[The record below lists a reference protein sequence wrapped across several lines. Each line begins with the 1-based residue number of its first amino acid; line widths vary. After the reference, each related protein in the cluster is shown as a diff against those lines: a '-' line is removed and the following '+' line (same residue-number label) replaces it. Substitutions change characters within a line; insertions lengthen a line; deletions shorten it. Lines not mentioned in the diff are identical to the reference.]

1 MRQSPRL
8 NSENKQL
15 MDETLRQTVAIFPAS
30 EYCLP
35 FIGVILYLKKNGAEL
50 IDMQSGFTIFN
61 QPSKLEHLLAADPLR
76 DVILCILSNV
86 TSSVEE
92 TKLKYLLLPFVVE
105 DFHASEYL
113 YWYDYAIDN
122 ASRYKSLVNQ
132 PTLPRELSILA
143 EAFIGNDAKNAIVP
157 FGGIMNFATEFDDFN
172 HIDAYE
178 FNRQTWQ
185 IGMLRLGLAGVAS
198 KVRFFTNNI
207 ERWPSDKYDTI
218 ISMPPFGIRIKM
230 ATPSANYET
239 TTTEEAELIAP
250 SRFIE
255 STNENGVCVAFAPAS
270 LLFGEASKRRFRQW
284 AVEEKIIDTV
294 ILLPNSILP
303 DAGIQ
308 LACVILR
315 KIPYHVGAVR
325 MIDASG
331 FYTNYQH
338 RNLIEIGELMEAYHS
353 DIEKVSRTVSYKE
366 IQDLD
371 YSWNVKE
378 YFQEAQMCPDGF
390 NTSRLEDLISLPHL
404 ENATI
409 RDKGLVVKVSDLS
422 DDWSRP
428 YVHLENLEQENV
440 PRGYSCLDR
449 EAILISTIRT
459 LKPSIIKASK
469 ECPVWVNPNILAIL
483 PNDMVDAEYLCMRL
497 ADLKMPTIGTGIPH
511 ISKTY
516 LMRQKIV
523 YPEFSVQKSLFSE
536 GARTFALA
544 KAKDMGLQEVID
556 QMKADYI
563 NEVRARKHDMKTPM
577 TQLRNTLTLIK
588 EMAGEIPEEYAYR
601 LNKYVERQ
609 QKAMDV
615 LSNIVTHIADED
627 EFATP
632 EIVDIESVLKSFEIQ
647 TDKYAIEYHRDKASL
662 SEAGI
667 DTPYLKIGKVD
678 FIRLSQNIVS
688 NAIKRGF
695 VGSCYAEYALHITL
709 SVQDD
714 FFVID
719 FSNNGKPLPEGMDKV
734 RYGTKG
740 AKGANSDG
748 SGTGG
753 YIVKSITQHYGGDFD
768 IFSSKFA
775 NMDFTNVIVKLPIY
789 RKGDE

>member
-1 MRQSPRL
+1 MRQKPRL

-15 MDETLRQTVAIFPAS
+15 MDETLRQTVAIFPTT

-35 FIGVILYLKKNGAEL
+35 FIGVILYLKKIGIEL
-50 IDMQSGFTIFN
+50 VDVQSGVIVFN
-61 QPSKLEHLLAADPLR
+61 QPSELDRLLTGDPLR
-76 DVILCILSNV
+76 DVVLGILSNG
-86 TSSVEE
+86 SSFVEE
-92 TKLKYLLLPFVVE
+92 AKLKYLLLPFLGE
-105 DFHASEYL
+105 EFHAGEYL

-132 PTLPRELSILA
+132 PNVPRELTILA
-143 EAFIGNDAKNAIVP
+143 EAFIGNDENKVLVP
-157 FGGIMNFATEFDDFN
+157 FGGIMNLTTEFDNFSS
-172 HIDAYE
+172 IDAYE

-198 KVRFFTNNI
+198 KVRFYPHNI
-207 ERWPSDKYDTI
+207 DCWPSEKYDTI
-218 ISMPPFGIRIKM
+218 ISMPPFGVRINM
-230 ATPSANYET
+230 LTPSTSFET
-239 TTTEEAELIAP
+239 ATTEEAELIAP
-250 SRFIE
+250 CRFIE

-270 LLFGEASKRRFRQW
+270 LLFGEASKKRFRQW

-294 ILLPNSILP
+294 ILLPNSLLP
-303 DAGIQ
+303 GTGIQ

-315 KIPYHVGAVR
+315 KTPYHVGAVR
-325 MIDASG
+325 MIDATG

-338 RNLIEIGELMEAYHS
+338 RNLLELGDLMEAYHS
-353 DIEKVSRTVSYKE
+353 NIENVSRTVSYKE

-378 YFQEAQMCPDGF
+378 YFQEALICPDGF
-390 NTSRLEDLISLPHL
+390 NISRLEDLVSFPHV

-422 DDWSRP
+422 DDWSHP
-428 YVHLENLEQENV
+428 YVHLENLEQDNV

-449 EAILISTIRT
+449 KAILVSTIRT

-469 ECPVWVNPNILAIL
+469 ECPVWINPNILSIV
-483 PNDMVDAEYLCMRL
+483 PNDTVDAEYLCMKL
-497 ADLKMPTIGTGIPH
+497 ADLKIHTIGLGIPH

-516 LMRQKIV
+516 LMRQEIV
-523 YPEFSVQKSLFSE
+523 YPEFSVQKSLFLE
-536 GARTFALA
+536 GVRTLALA
-544 KAKDMGLQEVID
+544 KSKDLGLQEVID

-588 EMAGEIPEEYAYR
+588 ELACEIPEEYACR

-632 EIVDIESVLKSFEIQ
+632 EIVDIESVLKSFETQ
-647 TDKYAIEYHRDKASL
+647 TDKYVIEYHRDNASL

-667 DTPYLKIGKVD
+667 DTPYLRIGKVD

-695 VGSCYAEYALHITL
+695 VGSYGEYALHITL
-709 SVQDD
+709 SVEND

-719 FSNNGKPLPEGMDKV
+719 FSNNGEPLPDGMDKA

-768 IFSSKFA
+768 ILSSKFV
-775 NMDFTNVIVKLPIY
+775 NMNFTNVIVKFPIY

>member
-1 MRQSPRL
+1 MRKSPRL
-8 NSENKQL
+8 NNENKQL
-15 MDETLRQTVAIFPAS
+15 MDETLRQAVAIIPAT

-35 FIGVILYLKKNGAEL
+35 FIGVILYLKKIGAEL
-50 IDMQSGFTIFN
+50 IDVQSGLTVFT
-61 QPSKLEHLLAADPLR
+61 QLSELDRLLDGNPLR
-76 DVILCILSNV
+76 DVILGILGNV
-86 TSSVEE
+86 SSSVEDV
-92 TKLKYLLLPFVVE
+92 KLKYLLLPFLGE
-105 DFHASEYL
+105 EFHVGEYL
-113 YWYDYAIDN
+113 YWYDYVIDN
-122 ASRYKSLVNQ
+122 ASRYKNLVNQ
-132 PTLPRELSILA
+132 PTVPRELTILA
-143 EAFIGNDAKNAIVP
+143 EAFIGNDAKKAIVP

-198 KVRFFTNNI
+198 KVRFFTSNI
-207 ERWPSDKYDTI
+207 DCWPSEKYDTI
-218 ISMPPFGIRIKM
+218 ISMPPLGIRINM
-230 ATPSANYET
+230 ATPSTNYET
-239 TTTEEAELIAP
+239 STTEEAELIAP
-250 SRFIE
+250 CRFIE

-270 LLFGEASKRRFRQW
+270 LLFGETSKKRFRQW

-294 ILLPNSILP
+294 ILLPSSVLP
-303 DAGIQ
+303 DTGIQ

-315 KIPYHVGAVR
+315 KAPYNVGAVR
-325 MIDASG
+325 MIDATG

-353 DIEKVSRTVSYKE
+353 DIENISRIVSYKE
-366 IQDLD
+366 IQDMD

-378 YFQEAQMCPDGF
+378 YFQEAPICPDGF
-390 NTSRLEDLISLPHL
+390 KMSRLEDLVSLPRL
-404 ENATI
+404 ENATL

-428 YVHLENLEQENV
+428 YVQLENLEQVNIQ
-440 PRGYSCLDR
+440 RGYSCLDR
-449 EAILISTIRT
+449 EAVLVSTIRT

-469 ECPVWVNPNILAIL
+469 ECPVWINPNILAIV

-497 ADLKMPTIGTGIPH
+497 ADLKIHTICAGIPH

-523 YPEFSVQKSLFSE
+523 FPELSVQKSLFSE
-536 GARTFALA
+536 GARALALA
-544 KAKDMGLQEVID
+544 KVKDMGLQEVID

-588 EMAGEIPEEYAYR
+588 EMAGEIPEEYACR

-647 TDKYAIEYHRDKASL
+647 TDKYVIEYHRDNASL

-695 VGSCYAEYALHITL
+695 VGSYAEYALNITL
-709 SVQDD
+709 SVEND

-719 FSNNGKPLPEGMDKV
+719 FSNNGEPLPEGMDKV

-775 NMDFTNVIVKLPIY
+775 DMDFTNVIVKLPIY
-789 RKGDE
+789 RNGDE